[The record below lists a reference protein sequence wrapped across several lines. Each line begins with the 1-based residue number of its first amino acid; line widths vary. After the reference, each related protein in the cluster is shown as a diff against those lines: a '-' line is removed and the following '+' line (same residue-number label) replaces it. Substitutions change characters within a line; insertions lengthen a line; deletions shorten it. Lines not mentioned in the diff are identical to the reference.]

1 MEMRIEL
8 ENMEDGRGNFAHT
21 YQPEEL
27 NLIDE
32 RVRVTEPISVN
43 GRVRKSGSEVNVSG
57 RVETRV
63 NVECDR
69 CLNTLEMPVSAGFK
83 LQYITGQEYENSCAT
98 ELTTDEMAL
107 SVFDGEAID
116 VDEIVREQILLS
128 VPDHALCD
136 ENCRGICS
144 MCGTNLN
151 AGSCECKSSEVDPR
165 WAALRN
171 FKNGEA

>member
-1 MEMRIEL
+1 MRIEL
-8 ENMEDGRGNFAHT
+8 ENLEDGTGSFAHT

-27 NLIDE
+27 NLVDE

-43 GRVRKSGSEVNVSG
+43 GRVTKSGSEVDVSG

-69 CLNTLEMPVSAGFK
+69 CLKTLEMPVSAGFK
-83 LQYITGQEYENSCAT
+83 LQYITGQEYQNSRAA
-98 ELTTDEMAL
+98 ELTADEMAV

-128 VPDHALCD
+128 VPDRALCD
-136 ENCRGICS
+136 ENCSGICS
-144 MCGTNLN
+144 ICGTNLN
-151 AGSCECKSSEVDPR
+151 DGSCECKSSEVDPR
-165 WAALRN
+165 WAGLKN
-171 FKNGEA
+171 LKNGEA

>member
-1 MEMRIEL
+1 MRIEL
-8 ENMEDGRGNFAHT
+8 ENLEDGTGSFAHT

-27 NLIDE
+27 NLVDE

-43 GRVRKSGSEVNVSG
+43 GRVTKSGSEVDVSG

-69 CLNTLEMPVSAGFK
+69 CLKTLEMPVSAGFK
-83 LQYITGQEYENSCAT
+83 LQYITGQDYETSHAAA
-98 ELTTDEMAL
+98 LTADEMAL
-107 SVFDGEAID
+107 SVFDGEVID

-128 VPDHALCD
+128 VPDRALCD

-151 AGSCECKSSEVDPR
+151 AGSCDCKSSEGDPR
-165 WAALRN
+165 WAALKN
-171 FKNGEA
+171 LKNGEA

>member
-1 MEMRIEL
+1 MRIEL
-8 ENMEDGRGNFAHT
+8 DNLEGGKSSFAHT

-27 NLIDE
+27 NLVDE
-32 RVRVTEPISVN
+32 RVRVPEPIVVN
-43 GRVRKSGSEVNVSG
+43 GRVRKSGSEIEVAG
-57 RVETRV
+57 RVETKV

-69 CLNTLEMPVSAGFK
+69 CLKTLEMPVSASFK
-83 LQYITGQEYENSCAT
+83 LQYITGQDYETSHAA

-128 VPDHALCD
+128 VPDRVLCD

-144 MCGTNLN
+144 ICGTNLN
-151 AGSCECKSSEVDPR
+151 IRSCDCKSSDIDPR
-165 WAALRN
+165 WAALKQ
-171 FKNGEA
+171 FKHGDE

>member
-1 MEMRIEL
+1 MRIEL
-8 ENMEDGRGNFAHT
+8 ENLEDGKGSFAHT

-27 NLIDE
+27 NLVDE
-32 RVRVTEPISVN
+32 RVRVTEPITVN
-43 GRVRKSGSEVNVSG
+43 GRVRKSGSEVDVSG

-63 NVECDR
+63 NIECDR
-69 CLNTLEMPVSAGFK
+69 CLKTLEMPVSAGFK
-83 LQYITGQEYENSCAT
+83 LQYITGQDYETSHAA
-98 ELTTDEMAL
+98 ELTADEMAL

-128 VPDHALCD
+128 IPDHALCD

-165 WAALRN
+165 WAALKN

>member
-1 MEMRIEL
+1 MRIEL
-8 ENMEDGRGNFAHT
+8 ENLEDGRGSFAHT

-27 NLIDE
+27 NLVDE

-43 GRVRKSGSEVNVSG
+43 GRVTKSGSEVDVSG

-69 CLNTLEMPVSAGFK
+69 CLKTLEMPVSAGFK
-83 LQYITGQEYENSCAT
+83 LQYITGQDYETSHAAA
-98 ELTTDEMAL
+98 LTADEMAL
-107 SVFDGEAID
+107 SVFDGEVID

-128 VPDHALCD
+128 VPDRALCD

-151 AGSCECKSSEVDPR
+151 AGSCDCNHPKVIHDGPR
-165 WAALRN
+165 
-171 FKNGEA
+171 

>member
-1 MEMRIEL
+1 MRIEL
-8 ENMEDGRGNFAHT
+8 ENLEDGKGGFAHT

-27 NLIDE
+27 NLVDE
-32 RVRVTEPISVN
+32 RVRVTEPISVK
-43 GRVRKSGSEVNVSG
+43 GRIRSSGSETQVSG

-69 CLNTLEMPVSAGFK
+69 CLKTLDMPVSAGFK
-83 LQYITGQEYENSCAT
+83 LQYITGQEYETSQAA
-98 ELTTDEMAL
+98 ELTVDEMAL

-128 VPDHALCD
+128 VPDRALCN

-144 MCGTNLN
+144 ICGTNLN
-151 AGSCECKSSEVDPR
+151 TGSCECKSSEIDPR
-165 WAALRN
+165 WAALKK
-171 FKNGEA
+171 FKIGDE

>member
-1 MEMRIEL
+1 MRIEL
-8 ENMEDGRGNFAHT
+8 ENLEDGTGSFAHT

-27 NLIDE
+27 NLVDE

-43 GRVRKSGSEVNVSG
+43 GRVTKSGSEVDVSG

-69 CLNTLEMPVSAGFK
+69 CLKTLEMPVSAGFK
-83 LQYITGQEYENSCAT
+83 LQYITGQDYETSHAAA
-98 ELTTDEMAL
+98 LTADEMAL
-107 SVFDGEAID
+107 SVFDGEVID

-128 VPDHALCD
+128 VPDRALCD
-136 ENCRGICS
+136 ENCSGICS
-144 MCGTNLN
+144 ICGTNLN
-151 AGSCECKSSEVDPR
+151 AGSCDCKSSQGDPR
-165 WAALRN
+165 WAALKN

>member
-1 MEMRIEL
+1 MRIEL
-8 ENMEDGRGNFAHT
+8 ENLEDGKGSFAHT

-27 NLIDE
+27 NLVDE

-43 GRVRKSGSEVNVSG
+43 GQVRKSGSEVDVSG

-69 CLNTLEMPVSAGFK
+69 CLKTLEMPVSADFQ
-83 LQYITGQEYENSCAT
+83 LQYITGQDYESSHAA
-98 ELTTDEMAL
+98 ELTADEMAL
-107 SVFDGEAID
+107 AVFDGEVID

-128 VPDHALCD
+128 VPDRALCD

-165 WAALRN
+165 WAALKN

>member
-1 MEMRIEL
+1 MRIEL
-8 ENMEDGRGNFAHT
+8 ENLEDGKGSFAHT

-27 NLIDE
+27 NLVDE

-43 GRVRKSGSEVNVSG
+43 GRVRKSASEVNVSG
-57 RVETRV
+57 SVETRV
-63 NVECDR
+63 SVECDR
-69 CLNTLEMPVSAGFK
+69 CLKTLEMPVSAGFK
-83 LQYITGQEYENSCAT
+83 LQYITGQEYQNSRAA
-98 ELTTDEMAL
+98 ELTADEMAV

-128 VPDHALCD
+128 VPDRALCD

-151 AGSCECKSSEVDPR
+151 AGSCDCKSSEGDPR
-165 WAALRN
+165 WAALKN
-171 FKNGEA
+171 LKNGEV